1 MSNDAAKTD
10 PWKKIGTEK
19 RFGISLPLY
28 ALHSK
33 TTYGVGE
40 YFELIKLFPWLKSM
54 GFSVVQLLPIN
65 DTHSQPNPHLPF
77 SPFAL
82 NPLFLSLTEI
92 PHSSDK
98 DELYLQK
105 TISYSSAS
113 KFREALLVKFFY
125 DHGSLVFQSTA
136 FQSFMDESP
145 WIDEYIGL
153 KGGDPKYHQFVQFL
167 CHQQMEKVK
176 TEAENH
182 DIILIGE
189 LPTKLQA
196 NSPDVKYH
204 PSWFNIKEETAFCD
218 YDRMGSEDYSW
229 WKDRL
234 HAASK
239 YFHCCKLDA
248 SINHP
253 EFIDKV
259 INKSSLLTLI
269 PETNPNPIEY
279 NGNVCPILTYPK
291 SEHYP
296 SHSSTEL
303 VTPTSP
309 LTPEQGARLIKNSH
323 ATGSLLHITP
333 LRAFLSLIPELNWT
347 GLSSEEETE
356 WKQFFKPSIE
366 NLVTHQPLREAMQTC
381 IG

>member
-1 MSNDAAKTD
+1 MSTDTATTD

-28 ALHSK
+28 ALHSR

-54 GFSVVQLLPIN
+54 GFSLVHLLPIY
-65 DTHSQPNPHLPF
+65 DTHGQINPHLPF
-77 SPFAL
+77 SPFAF

-98 DELYLQK
+98 EELYLQK

-125 DHGSLVFQSTA
+125 DHGALVFQSSA
-136 FQSFMDESP
+136 FQSFKEESP
-145 WIDEYIGL
+145 WLDEYVGL

-176 TEAENH
+176 AEAENH
-182 DIILIGE
+182 GILLIGE
-189 LPTKLQA
+189 LPTKLQP

-204 PSWFNIKEETAFCD
+204 PSWFTVKDETAFCD
-218 YDRMGSEDYSW
+218 YDRMGSEDFSW

-253 EFIDKV
+253 DFIDNV
-259 INKSSLLTLI
+259 INQNSSLTLL
-269 PETNPNPIEY
+269 PANNTAPSDF
-279 NGNVCPILTYPK
+279 NGNACPILTYPE
-291 SEHYP
+291 STLYP
-296 SHSSTEL
+296 SHSTTEL
-303 VTPTSP
+303 ITPTSP
-309 LTPEQGARLIKNSH
+309 LSPEQYAKLIKDSH
-323 ATGSLLHITP
+323 ATESLLHITP
-333 LRAFLSLIPELNWT
+333 LRTYLSLIPELNWT
-347 GLSSEEETE
+347 ALASEEETE

-366 NLVTHQPLREAMQTC
+366 TLINHQPLREAMETC